1 MIPPAVYLT
10 NLFCVFTSSNNGLTE
25 GEDAYPAKTNRFGT
39 QGFPGGD
46 PKQETRRSKYQIK
59 ITKKT

>member
-1 MIPPAVYLT
+1 MESSVGLT
-10 NLFCVFTSSNNGLTE
+10 NLFRAFTSSNIGLTE

-46 PKQETRRSKYQIK
+46 LKQ
-59 ITKKT
+59 